1 MATVCNGGVRST
13 GAVRHTR
20 RPLASRTLLMVVPI
34 TPDPATGTSARLAIA
49 TCAAIP
55 GIHADDVPLVAA
67 LAESGVE
74 ATPCVWTDPTID
86 WASFDAVLIRT
97 TWDYFQRYAEFMA
110 WLERLPV
117 PTINDQALLR
127 WNSDKRYLLELQAC
141 GVDTIPTELVS
152 GARLRGWLETQSG
165 REIVVKPTVSGGA
178 WHTERGVV
186 GDPAFAAAVQR
197 LPVEFDYLVQPLIP
211 EVVTDGEWSLLY
223 FGGEFSHAVL
233 KRPAAGD
240 FRVQAQFG
248 GSEVALDPG
257 PEVRARAEAALR
269 ATAAC
274 GYPDHAYAR
283 VDGVV
288 VGGRFLLMELE
299 MIEPHLFFAH
309 RLAAARRLAENLV
322 ARLRAMQARC

>member
-1 MATVCNGGVRST
+1 MTD
-13 GAVRHTR
+13 
-20 RPLASRTLLMVVPI
+20 PI
-34 TPDPATGTSARLAIA
+34 TRSSSPHPTTRLAIA

-55 GIHADDVPLVAA
+55 GIHADDMPLVAA
-67 LAESGVE
+67 LTELGVE
-74 ATPCVWTDPTID
+74 ATPCIWTDPAID
-86 WASFDAVLIRT
+86 WAAFDAVLIRT
-97 TWDYFQRYAEFMA
+97 PWDYFQRYAEFTA
-110 WLERLPV
+110 WLDRLPV

-141 GVDTIPTELVS
+141 GVDTIPTDLVP
-152 GARLRGWLETQSG
+152 GARLCGWLEAQSG

-197 LPVEFDYLVQPLIP
+197 LPTEFAYLVQPLIP
-211 EVVTDGEWSLLY
+211 EVLTDGEWSLLY
-223 FGGEFSHAVL
+223 FDGEFSHAVL

-257 PEVRARAEAALR
+257 PEVRACAEAALQ

-309 RLAAARRLAENLV
+309 WPAAARRLAENLV
-322 ARLRAMQARC
+322 ARLRAMQARS